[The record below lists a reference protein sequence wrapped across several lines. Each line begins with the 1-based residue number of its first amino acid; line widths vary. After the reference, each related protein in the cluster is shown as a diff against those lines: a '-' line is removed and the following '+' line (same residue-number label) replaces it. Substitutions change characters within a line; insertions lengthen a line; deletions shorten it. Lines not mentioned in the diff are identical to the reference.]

1 MITTQLVAELI
12 SVEVVLVEAVV
23 VAVVDFRKLTS

>member
-23 VAVVDFRKLTS
+23 VAVADCGKLTS

>member
-23 VAVVDFRKLTS
+23 VAVADFRKLTS